1 MRNKQ
6 LVAPTDPYPT
16 AMCKGGMLVLLVV
29 ACKRV
34 DLSGALLS
42 CVVKM
47 VCKISEIVFGGQDEE
62 RLLFC

>member
-1 MRNKQ
+1 
-6 LVAPTDPYPT
+6 
-16 AMCKGGMLVLLVV
+16 MLVLLVV